1 MSNEYEIEVERMIKV
16 LKEHMPNLYYQN
28 LIKNNCTIRMVA
40 ETYIFYRE
48 FKNNNINLNIIL

>member
-16 LKEHMPNLYYQN
+16 LNMHMSKKYYDN
-28 LIKNNCTIRMVA
+28 LIKCGNTVRLVA

-48 FKNNNINLNIIL
+48 FKNNTINLNIIL

>member
-1 MSNEYEIEVERMIKV
+1 MDNEYEIEVQRLIS
-16 LKEHMPNLYYQN
+16 LLHMHMSKKYYDN
-28 LIKNNCTIRMVA
+28 LIKCGNTVRLVA

>member
-1 MSNEYEIEVERMIKV
+1 MDNEYEIEVQRLICLLNM
-16 LKEHMPNLYYQN
+16 HMSKKYYDN
-28 LIKNNCTIRMVA
+28 LIKCGNTVRLVA